1 MAEAPRGSVTSFP
14 GARMRNESSQPNP
27 LAVKLGRFVR
37 LNEEELTAI
46 DDMISRRRLIE
57 ADVELVAQ
65 GERLRHAAFLV
76 EGWGIRY
83 RMLRDG
89 RRQILNFLLPGDMFD
104 LCAFLLSKSD
114 HSIATITPAT
124 VAQVDPRQFA
134 DLFRVHPRLAAA
146 MWKSGLQEEAM
157 LRERLVSLGRRT
169 AEERIAHLLYELWV
183 RFHMTR
189 PSVGRSFEAPIT
201 QVELADAVGL
211 TPIHVNRT
219 LQRLRTKGLIE
230 RTRRTI
236 TILQPEEVSAY
247 GEFVHDHLHLT
258 PVEEENSTALAV

>member
-1 MAEAPRGSVTSFP
+1 MQDGRGH
-14 GARMRNESSQPNP
+14 ANP

-37 LNEEELTAI
+37 LDAGELGAL
-46 DDMISRRRLIE
+46 DDMTSRRRSVE
-57 ADVELVAQ
+57 SDTELVAQ
-65 GERLRHAAFLV
+65 GERLRHAVFLV
-76 EGWGIRY
+76 EGWAIRY

-104 LCAFLLSKSD
+104 LCAFLLSASD
-114 HSIATITPAT
+114 HAVATITPAT
-124 VAQVDPRQFA
+124 VAQVDPRQFS
-134 DLFRVHPRLAAA
+134 DLFQMHPRLAAA

-189 PSVGRSFEAPIT
+189 PSVGKSFEAPIT

-219 LQRLRTKGLIE
+219 LQRLRAKGLIE

-236 TILQPEEVSAY
+236 TIMQPEESSAY

-258 PVEEENSTALAV
+258 PVDEDGATALG

>member
-1 MAEAPRGSVTSFP
+1 
-14 GARMRNESSQPNP
+14 MRDDRSEVRANPAASNP
-27 LAVKLGRFVR
+27 LAVKLGRFIR
-37 LNEEELTAI
+37 LNDKERGAI
-46 DDMISRRRLIE
+46 DEMISRRRLVE
-57 ADVELVAQ
+57 PDVELVAQ
-65 GERLRHAAFLV
+65 GQHLKHAAFLMD
-76 EGWGIRY
+76 GWGIRY

-114 HSIATITPAT
+114 HAIATITPAT

-134 DLFRVHPRLAAA
+134 DLFQIHPRLAAA

-183 RFHMTR
+183 RFHLTR
-189 PSVGRSFEAPIT
+189 HEIGQSFEAPIT

-219 LQRLRTKGLIE
+219 LQRLRAKGLIA

-236 TILQPEEVSAY
+236 TIMKPEETSSY
-247 GEFVHDHLHLT
+247 GEFLHDHLHVV
-258 PVEEENSTALAV
+258 PVEEETTGVPV

>member
-1 MAEAPRGSVTSFP
+1 
-14 GARMRNESSQPNP
+14 MRDDRSNP
-27 LAVKLGRFVR
+27 LAVKLGRFIR
-37 LNEEELTAI
+37 LDPKEMGAI
-46 DDMISRRRLIE
+46 DDMISRRRFVE

-65 GERLRHAAFLV
+65 GARLKHAAFLV

-114 HSIATITPAT
+114 HAIATITPAT

-134 DLFRVHPRLAAA
+134 DLFQTYPRLAAA

-183 RFHMTR
+183 RFHLSR
-189 PSVGRSFEAPIT
+189 PDIGRSFDAPIT

-219 LQRLRTKGLIE
+219 LQRLRAKGLIE

-236 TILQPEEVSAY
+236 TIMKPEETSSY
-247 GEFVHDHLHLT
+247 GEFLHDHLHVA
-258 PVEEENSTALAV
+258 PVDEEQAGIAAP